1 MTTTA
6 VAYRPAFADTRVPG
20 KPSPDSNDKA
30 GWPEFQFTLKTY
42 GRAAS
47 AEKKCRAL
55 RGAQQTYEDKEGE
68 REKQPR
74 VHSPPIVGVS
84 MRGQRRRRAAAD
96 QPCPAAFSAFS
107 HFSMRPR
114 SCWT

>member
-68 REKQPR
+68 REKQPAKS
-74 VHSPPIVGVS
+74 VVLCA
-84 MRGQRRRRAAAD
+84 RGKKGGAAYI
-96 QPCPAAFSAFS
+96 P
-107 HFSMRPR
+107 RP
-114 SCWT
+114 SWG

>member
-68 REKQPR
+68 REKHACHGAPE
-74 VHSPPIVGVS
+74 V
-84 MRGQRRRRAAAD
+84 RRAKSVVLCARGKKGGAAYI
-96 QPCPAAFSAFS
+96 P
-107 HFSMRPR
+107 RP
-114 SCWT
+114 SWG